1 MFFLYRVSQKW
12 RTNGDLRCRGDYRK
26 RQKNVKKILLDLFAE
41 LEVFESTL
49 KKIVL
54 ILRCRIF
61 IKNEN
66 LLYFYVRMSEI
77 FTV

>member
-1 MFFLYRVSQKW
+1 MFAYAI
-12 RTNGDLRCRGDYRK
+12 TNRSGAK
-26 RQKNVKKILLDLFAE
+26 FKKMERAGLHVMFYY
-41 LEVFESTL
+41 SL

-66 LLYFYVRMSEI
+66 LLYF
-77 FTV
+77 

>member
-1 MFFLYRVSQKW
+1 VFQKW

-26 RQKNVKKILLDLFAE
+26 RQKNVKKILLDLFAD